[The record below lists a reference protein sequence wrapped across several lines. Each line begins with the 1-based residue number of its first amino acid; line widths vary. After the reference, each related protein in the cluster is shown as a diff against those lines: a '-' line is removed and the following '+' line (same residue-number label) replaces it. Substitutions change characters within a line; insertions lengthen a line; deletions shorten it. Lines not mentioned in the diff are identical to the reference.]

1 MNFNRYPF
9 AHESAEFRL
18 GNRSNA
24 RGLLVDVALYFV
36 SLMVF
41 KGWAIGKYE
50 YNRLFQLLKVNWCCW
65 FTNDTKVR
73 VNNRVRLG

>member
-24 RGLLVDVALYFV
+24 RGLLVDAELYFV

-41 KGWAIGKYE
+41 RGWVIGKYE
-50 YNRLFQLLKVNWCCW
+50 YNRLFQLLKVNWCC
-65 FTNDTKVR
+65 
-73 VNNRVRLG
+73 